1 MEFDKATR
9 THHGINMVPLINIV
23 FLLLIFFMLS
33 TTLVAPEKIIVE
45 TPQSENSEEQEEV
58 SLTLTI
64 LRNGEI
70 YLNNKITSIDT
81 VLATFQASVQKN
93 ENLNVLIKADANTT
107 TKDVISVLKAAR
119 TARIE
124 NVALATQISTKK

>member
-9 THHGINMVPLINIV
+9 TRHGINMVPLINIV

-33 TTLVAPEKIIVE
+33 TTLVSPEKIIVE
-45 TPQSENSEEQEEV
+45 TPQSENSEEQAEV
-58 SLTLTI
+58 GLALTI
-64 LRNGEI
+64 LRNGDI
-70 YLNNKITSIDT
+70 YLSNKITSIDS
-81 VLATFQASVQKN
+81 VLLAFQESVQKN

-119 TARIE
+119 TAGIE
-124 NVALATQISTKK
+124 NVALATQIPTKK

>member
-1 MEFDKATR
+1 MEFYKATR

-45 TPQSENSEEQEEV
+45 TPQSENSEEQAEV
-58 SLTLTI
+58 SLALTI
-64 LRNGEI
+64 LKNGEI
-70 YLNNKITSIDT
+70 YLNNKITSIDS
-81 VLATFQASVQKN
+81 VVATFQASVQKN

-119 TARIE
+119 TAGIE
-124 NVALATQISTKK
+124 NVALATQHPIKK

>member
-45 TPQSENSEEQEEV
+45 TPQSENSEEQAEV
-58 SLTLTI
+58 GLALTI

-70 YLNNKITSIDT
+70 YLNNKITSIDS
-81 VLATFQASVQKN
+81 VLAAFQASVQKN

-119 TARIE
+119 TAGIE
-124 NVALATQISTKK
+124 NVALATQIPTKK

>member
-1 MEFDKATR
+1 MEFYKATR

-45 TPQSENSEEQEEV
+45 TPQSENSEEQAEV
-58 SLTLTI
+58 NLALTI
-64 LRNGEI
+64 LKNGEI
-70 YLNNKITSIDT
+70 YLNNKITSIDS
-81 VLATFQASVQKN
+81 VVATFQASVEKN

-119 TARIE
+119 TAGIE
-124 NVALATQISTKK
+124 NVALATQHPIKK